1 MQLLKLL
8 LLSKSIRKRFSL
20 LLIQCIFYSE
30 EAANKTLEESLGT
43 DDTPF
48 SSYEMTQRGAITKR
62 GTLSRSTLG
71 RRSVGGATAIV
82 SAKTPPRPAPASV
95 TYSDDDTV
103 KGYDEDPDDDSSDVT
118 EKPTDISSTDS
129 QVKLVADFLS
139 NPFVSFF

>member
-1 MQLLKLL
+1 M
-8 LLSKSIRKRFSL
+8 S
-20 LLIQCIFYSE
+20 
-30 EAANKTLEESLGT
+30 
-43 DDTPF
+43 
-48 SSYEMTQRGAITKR
+48 QRGAITKR
-62 GTLSRSTLG
+62 GTLGRSTLG

-129 QVKLVADFLS
+129 QVMKVTDFLWS
-139 NPFVSFF
+139 SFISFDYYVCYYFQVSLNL